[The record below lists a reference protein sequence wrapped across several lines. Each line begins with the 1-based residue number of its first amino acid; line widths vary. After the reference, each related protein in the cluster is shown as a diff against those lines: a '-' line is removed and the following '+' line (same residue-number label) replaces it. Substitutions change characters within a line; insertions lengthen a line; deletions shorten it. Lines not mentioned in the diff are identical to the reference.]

1 MKAIFYLLNLSF
13 EYNPNISLSD
23 LENAIMWLADDYDFV
38 KKNNDEIHR
47 HESVYDI
54 EIFEGYKI
62 MGMNYPDKKSPLKKD
77 IQKFLQK
84 IIINCKSTTYNN
96 TDIIELI
103 NLQEK
108 ENLCENKECYGLFA
122 LLNTQQQ
129 INPIYIVHDK
139 RNWLEFHIYFLSKFP
154 CDTDYFID
162 ECNKYF
168 TNLFI
173 HERNKEVIK
182 KTQGE
187 WKNFVITF
195 LRHLKILNNEF
206 RKYLLNRQNYQRIEV
221 LKTFGSENSVEVTG
235 QGNANQKVDMT
246 FEFDNQDICCEPH
259 IKISK
264 SDVIGD
270 NTYYHNRIYFYEG
283 KDDIQ
288 NGKILVGHIGKHI
301 DF

>member
-13 EYNPNISLSD
+13 EYNPNISLLD

-62 MGMNYPDKKSPLKKD
+62 MDMNYPDKKSPLKKD

-96 TDIIELI
+96 TEIIELI
-103 NLQEK
+103 NWQEK

-129 INPIYIVHDK
+129 INPIYIVHNK

-154 CDTDYFID
+154 CDTGYFID

-173 HERNKEVIK
+173 HERNKEIIK
-182 KTQGE
+182 KTEGE
-187 WKNFVITF
+187 WKNSVITF
-195 LRHLKILNNEF
+195 LHHLKILNNEF
-206 RKYLLNRQNYQRIEV
+206 PKYLSNRQNYQRIEV
-221 LKTFGSENSVEVTG
+221 LKNFGSENNIEVSP
-235 QGNANQKVDMT
+235 QGNAEEKKFMT
-246 FEFDNQDICCEPH
+246 FTFDNQDICCEPH

-264 SDVIGD
+264 NDIKG
-270 NTYYHNRIYFYEG
+270 NHTNYFNRIYFYEG